1 MNKTVLLKNLKKR
14 KKLPSAEAALI
25 DAIWKSLG
33 GPAFIK
39 SVTGFPIQTLL
50 NWRLRGKV
58 PLEKVGLIARSF
70 NIPQYGLN
78 YEDLKS
84 LEGEIPSWKEV
95 VKSYKFSKKV
105 ESDIL
110 KFEKED

>member
-1 MNKTVLLKNLKKR
+1 MNKTPLLKNLKKR
-14 KKLPSAEAALI
+14 KKLNSCESMLI

-39 SVTGFPIQTLL
+39 SITGFPIQTTL

-58 PLEKVGLIARSF
+58 PLEKVGLIARAF
-70 NIPQYGLN
+70 NIPKYGLN

-84 LEGEIPSWKEV
+84 LEGDAPSWKEV

-105 ESDIL
+105 ESEIL
-110 KFEKED
+110 KFNKED